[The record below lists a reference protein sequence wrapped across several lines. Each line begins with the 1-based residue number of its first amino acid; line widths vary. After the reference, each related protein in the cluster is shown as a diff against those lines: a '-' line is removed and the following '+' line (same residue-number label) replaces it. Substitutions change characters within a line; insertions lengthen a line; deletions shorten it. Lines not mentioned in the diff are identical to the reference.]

1 MIIEFLGTPG
11 AGKSTLLAVAADCLT
26 ERGYCARS
34 VVDAARPVAARTLV
48 GRPIARLA
56 PTRWRR
62 PLLWQLFYAATEA
75 ERTRFFIRHPGFM
88 WQVWRYQIG
97 RPLSG
102 SDRHHVLRWFNHQ
115 TGVYEFLRRRAVPS
129 EVFLFDEG
137 FIHRVVQLFASEHEE
152 PDARVVQA
160 YVARLPRP
168 DLVIFP
174 TAPLE
179 ICLRRVYDRGLWRRF
194 AAKTNDE
201 TARFMAAA
209 ARTVTIAAA
218 AAREQGWPVI
228 EVDNGGDPAA
238 AAACLRRA
246 LAEVVSPFTFTTQ
259 SRAIQAMIE
268 R

>member
-11 AGKSTLLAVAADCLT
+11 AGKSTLLAVAVDCLT
-26 ERGYCARS
+26 ERGYCARP
-34 VVDAARPVAARTLV
+34 VVDAARPVAARTLA

-56 PTRWRR
+56 PRGWRR

-75 ERTRFFIRHPGFM
+75 ERARFLVRHPGLM
-88 WQVWRYQIG
+88 WRVWRYQLA
-97 RPLSG
+97 RPLSAA
-102 SDRHHVLRWFNHQ
+102 DRHHVLHWFNHQ
-115 TGVYEFLRRRAVPS
+115 TGVYEFLQRRAAPGDI
-129 EVFLFDEG
+129 FLFDEG
-137 FIHRVVQLFASEHEE
+137 FIHRVVQLFASEREE
-152 PDARVVQA
+152 PDARAIRA

-168 DLVIFP
+168 DLVIYP

-179 ICLRRVYDRGLWRRF
+179 SCLRRVYGRGLWERF

-209 ARTVTIAAA
+209 AQAVTMAAA

-228 EVDNGGDPAA
+228 EVDNGGDPTAA
-238 AAACLRRA
+238 ATCLRRA
-246 LAEVVSPFTFTTQ
+246 LTETVPPFICPAQ
-259 SRAIQAMIE
+259 PRPIQALIE